1 MSKRILAVEDEPDI
15 AAVLRL
21 LFDPGR
27 FHVML
32 AHSLDEARA
41 ILLKAPRPDLVLLN
55 LVLPDGSGLEL
66 CQELRRQPPTPP
78 IVALTAATDAVAEAQ
93 HCVDLVLT
101 KPFDPDALLATVED
115 LLGDGRAD
123 GHGNANGTAGPA

>member
-15 AAVLRL
+15 ATVLRL
-21 LFDPGR
+21 LFDPPR

-32 AHSLDEARA
+32 AHNLDEART

-66 CQELRRQPPTPP
+66 CHELRRHPPTPP
-78 IVALTAATDAVAEAQ
+78 IVALTAATHAVEEAR
-93 HCVDLVLT
+93 CVDLVLT

-115 LLGDGRAD
+115 LLGDAR
-123 GHGNANGTAGPA
+123 ANGGTGSA